1 MVDYYDKIIV
11 GVAGSVVGGVLAGVL
26 IGFGFQ
32 TGLLF
37 GSFVATFFMYDAMIR
52 NPPLPPT
59 DPVVA
64 TSAIIWHVLLFG
76 LAVSVY
82 AG

>member
-11 GVAGSVVGGVLAGVL
+11 GVAGSVIGGILASIV

-32 TGLLF
+32 TGLAL

-52 NPPLPPT
+52 NPPRSPT
-59 DPVVA
+59 DPVVVA
-64 TSAIIWHVLLFG
+64 SAIGWHAFLFG
-76 LAVSVY
+76 LVLAVSL
-82 AG
+82 G